1 MTELPI
7 HKFVVPLLF
16 NVTVGMGVTEIVC
29 EAVLDPQLFVAV
41 TIYVPAADTDI
52 LAVVAPVFQE
62 YEIPPLAVREME
74 SPAQIVELPLAAID
88 VEGGET
94 LFMVME
100 LFELPQELLAV
111 TE

>member
-1 MTELPI
+1 
-7 HKFVVPLLF
+7 
-16 NVTVGMGVTEIVC
+16 
-29 EAVLDPQLFVAV
+29 
-41 TIYVPAADTDI
+41 
-52 LAVVAPVFQE
+52 
-62 YEIPPLAVREME
+62 ME

-94 LFMVME
+94 LFMVVE